1 MEKESPDFFRRNDCL
16 LSFFADLFHVAI
28 GFFLALLH
36 NMSVISFLYTY
47 NRDGTTAQKAQ
58 GQSFEFIIGECK
70 HIKAGLNKYL
80 PFYLFF
86 FFLIQSMKQHLQP
99 MGKKKLCSWLFC
111 IKMNER
117 SEEIEIQNWNDKI
130 NFVFIHKISMFFW
143 FIYEFIISFLLV
155 PVLSCAI
162 QYAYW
167 GKFYN
172 RPIGKWRC
180 DDINHNITSDKKK
193 EMLAVRNKT
202 SSHKW
207 KFLRY
212 FICAF
217 LSFYIRTKQKVL
229 AATWKQ
235 FRVAAVVFF
244 FHIVMNC
251 Q

>member
-1 MEKESPDFFRRNDCL
+1 
-16 LSFFADLFHVAI
+16 
-28 GFFLALLH
+28 
-36 NMSVISFLYTY
+36 
-47 NRDGTTAQKAQ
+47 
-58 GQSFEFIIGECK
+58 
-70 HIKAGLNKYL
+70 
-80 PFYLFF
+80 
-86 FFLIQSMKQHLQP
+86 
-99 MGKKKLCSWLFC
+99 
-111 IKMNER
+111 MNER

-130 NFVFIHKISMFFW
+130 NFVFIHKISMFFDL
-143 FIYEFIISFLLV
+143 FMSLLSVFLLV

-217 LSFYIRTKQKVL
+217 SSFYIRTKQKVL

-235 FRVAAVVFF
+235 FRVAVVFF
-244 FHIVMNC
+244 SFISLWIVSNLSSINPSVYC
-251 Q
+251 LASETTTWRHKIYSKHHFLWYRAYKYD

>member
-1 MEKESPDFFRRNDCL
+1 
-16 LSFFADLFHVAI
+16 
-28 GFFLALLH
+28 
-36 NMSVISFLYTY
+36 
-47 NRDGTTAQKAQ
+47 
-58 GQSFEFIIGECK
+58 
-70 HIKAGLNKYL
+70 
-80 PFYLFF
+80 
-86 FFLIQSMKQHLQP
+86 
-99 MGKKKLCSWLFC
+99 
-111 IKMNER
+111 MNER

-130 NFVFIHKISMFFW
+130 NFVFIHKISMFFDL
-143 FIYEFIISFLLV
+143 FMSLLSVFLLV

-217 LSFYIRTKQKVL
+217 FIVL
-229 AATWKQ
+229 HKNKTESIGSYMKT
-235 FRVAAVVFF
+235 VSCGGGFF
-244 FHIVMNC
+244 FLSYRYELSVIYHQSTHLCIA
-251 Q
+251 